1 MKISRQLLV
10 LVAAFFIFSVV
21 SAEAGKRKLSGN
33 HMLKFVEVLNLID
46 TKYYKPVEMDAC
58 IEKIFQK
65 GVSNCTDVYSFYLNE
80 KEKLRDKEFL
90 EGNFGGVGM
99 KLGVVKSTDSQNI
112 AVAEVFP
119 DTPAEKAGLLA
130 GDIIVAV
137 SSTGLVAKFVPVQDV
152 PLSEVVNLIRGRVRT
167 SVAVRV
173 VRNQK
178 QLDFLMVRDSIKHS
192 PISHKNIKPGIGYIR
207 IDEFSGI
214 AAQDFFVALS
224 SLTAGGGLAVLIID
238 VRNNPGGLMFT
249 VLDILSAFSGGSVL
263 LETREREDQTYFLP
277 TSFLLNGPNSVG
289 EYKHLKVVVLANQFS
304 ASASEILACWFKE
317 DFGAPII
324 GVKTFGKGL
333 VQNLF
338 DLQDGGKLHLTIAEY
353 FVGVKKVP
361 VQGIGVLPTMEVK
374 NPEEWTTS
382 LEADDLQFKKA
393 LEVATE
399 LLKSK

>member
-207 IDEFSGI
+207 ID
-214 AAQDFFVALS
+214 
-224 SLTAGGGLAVLIID
+224 
-238 VRNNPGGLMFT
+238 
-249 VLDILSAFSGGSVL
+249 
-263 LETREREDQTYFLP
+263 
-277 TSFLLNGPNSVG
+277 
-289 EYKHLKVVVLANQFS
+289 
-304 ASASEILACWFKE
+304 
-317 DFGAPII
+317 
-324 GVKTFGKGL
+324 
-333 VQNLF
+333 
-338 DLQDGGKLHLTIAEY
+338 
-353 FVGVKKVP
+353 
-361 VQGIGVLPTMEVK
+361 
-374 NPEEWTTS
+374 
-382 LEADDLQFKKA
+382 
-393 LEVATE
+393 
-399 LLKSK
+399 